1 MARKNNSVT
10 GDTLFHSKYINY
22 LHLFTLFSI
31 INIKG
36 KGLKFMN
43 KNNVQL
49 TALLVFM
56 SLFVMFEA
64 YAGKREKVIAFDDDL
79 VEGMNKRPLDSLQQ
93 LGSANKNR
101 RSHLY
106 RKRGSYP
113 TETKI
118 TLQEMGWM

>member
-1 MARKNNSVT
+1 
-10 GDTLFHSKYINY
+10 
-22 LHLFTLFSI
+22 
-31 INIKG
+31 
-36 KGLKFMN
+36 MN

-64 YAGKREKVIAFDDDL
+64 YAGSKREKVIAFDDDL
-79 VEGMNKRPLDSLQQ
+79 VEGLNKRPLDSLQQ
-93 LGSANKNR
+93 LGSAGNR
-101 RSHLY
+101 RKSHLY

-118 TLQEMGWM
+118 TLQEMSMM

>member
-1 MARKNNSVT
+1 MDKNSA
-10 GDTLFHSKYINY
+10 
-22 LHLFTLFSI
+22 
-31 INIKG
+31 
-36 KGLKFMN
+36 
-43 KNNVQL
+43 QL
-49 TALLVFM
+49 TALIVFM

-64 YAGKREKVIAFDDDL
+64 YAGSKREKVIAFDDDL

-113 TETKI
+113 TETRI
-118 TLQEMGWM
+118 TLQEMSWM